1 MATIIFIIIV
11 CLLILAGVI
20 VWCVTD
26 WKAIDKYNQQF
37 YENGY
42 HIYYDRKIIAALE
55 QEEQQQNQ
63 WVNDPTKNPSSK

>member
-1 MATIIFIIIV
+1 MATIIFIIIG
-11 CLLILAGVI
+11 CLLVIAGVV

-42 HIYYDRKIIAALE
+42 HIYYDRKLIAHLKKNNKWGNA
-55 QEEQQQNQ
+55 
-63 WVNDPTKNPSSK
+63 PAKNPRIKTV

>member
-42 HIYYDRKIIAALE
+42 HIYYDRKILRRLYGEEAAANE
-55 QEEQQQNQ
+55 TNE
-63 WVNDPTKNPSSK
+63 